1 MKNIHLRHAVLAL
14 LVLAVM
20 VLAACSE
27 RAAHEPAAGEHAA
40 EGQAAAE
47 AFERGP
53 HNGRLLRDGAFAL
66 EVTVYETGVPPEFR
80 LYGYR
85 DGKPLPPRA
94 LRPVVEIRRLDGE
107 TTRFAFRPEG
117 DALVADGTVAEPHS
131 FDVRVSAVHAGKTHA
146 WSYASYEGRVTIP
159 AAIAAASGVKTSVAG
174 PATIR
179 DVLPLM
185 GRVAIDRSRQ
195 AMVRARFPGIVR
207 SVPVNLGDRVRRG
220 QTLATVEGNDSMRSY
235 AVTAPL
241 DGVVLARN
249 TNVGDVAG
257 EAPLFE
263 IADLSSVW
271 VELHAVGRDAD
282 RLRPGQAVSV
292 RPASGGEALAT
303 RIDALVPVTHMGTS
317 VVARARIANPDGA
330 WRPGMAV
337 VGDVTVAR
345 RDVPLAVKVS
355 GLQRFRDFTVVFAR
369 VGDTYEVRMLELGAR
384 DADAAE
390 VLGGLK
396 PGTTYVSE
404 QSFLIRADIEKSG
417 ASHDH

>member
-1 MKNIHLRHAVLAL
+1 MKIAHLKRAALAL
-14 LVLAVM
+14 LIVTSFTLG
-20 VLAACSE
+20 ACDD
-27 RAAHEPAAGEHAA
+27 RAAPEPAEGAHAA
-40 EGQAAAE
+40 AA

-53 HNGRLLRDGAFAL
+53 HNGRLLRDGPLAL

-85 DGKPLPPRA
+85 DGKPLPPGA
-94 LRPVVEIRRLDGE
+94 LQPVIEVRRLDGE
-107 TTRFAFRPEG
+107 TTRFAFRSEG
-117 DALVADGTVAEPHS
+117 DALVANGTVVEPHS
-131 FDVRVSAVHAGKTHA
+131 FDVKVTATYDGKTHA
-146 WSYASYEGRVTIP
+146 WTYASYEGRVTIP
-159 AAIAAASGVKTSVAG
+159 AATAAASGVKTSTAG

-179 DVLPLM
+179 DALPLM

-195 AMVRARFPGIVR
+195 AQVRARFPGIVR
-207 SVPVNLGDRVRRG
+207 AVPVNLGDRVRRG
-220 QTLATVEGNDSMRSY
+220 QTLATVEGNDSMRHY

-271 VELHAVGRDAD
+271 IELNAIGRDAD
-282 RLRPGQAVSV
+282 RLRPGQTVSV

-303 RIDALVPVTHMGTS
+303 RIDALVPITNAGMS
-317 VVARARIANPDGA
+317 VVARAQIPNQNGA

-337 VGDVTVAR
+337 VGEVTVAQR
-345 RDVPLAVKVS
+345 EVPLAVKIS
-355 GLQRFRDFTVVFAR
+355 GLQRFRDFTVVFAK
-369 VGDTYEVRMLELGAR
+369 VGDTYEVRMLELGDR
-384 DADAAE
+384 DDASVE